1 MLKDKNI
8 LLTGGNSG
16 IGFFATVNLLKAENN
31 LYIPIRSS
39 FRKEEFLLKLLEYF
53 DKRYLEKYLN
63 IIENIDLSN

>member
-8 LLTGGNSG
+8 LITGGNSG
-16 IGFFATVNLLKAENN
+16 IGLFATINLLKAKNN

-39 FRKEEFLLKLLEYF
+39 SRKEEFLLKLLEYF

-63 IIENIDLSN
+63 VIENSD